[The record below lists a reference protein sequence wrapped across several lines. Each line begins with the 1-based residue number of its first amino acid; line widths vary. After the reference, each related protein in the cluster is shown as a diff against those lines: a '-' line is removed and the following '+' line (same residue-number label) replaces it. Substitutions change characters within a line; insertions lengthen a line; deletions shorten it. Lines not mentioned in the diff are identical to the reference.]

1 MGEVYLWTSKVTTG
15 DDEANIADLA
25 IAKQHLQNVI
35 DNYGL
40 SMMDNFQMFS
50 KPNPI
55 KATMK

>member
-15 DDEANIADLA
+15 DNEANIADLA
-25 IAKQHLQNVI
+25 VAKQHLQSVI

-50 KPNPI
+50 KLNPI